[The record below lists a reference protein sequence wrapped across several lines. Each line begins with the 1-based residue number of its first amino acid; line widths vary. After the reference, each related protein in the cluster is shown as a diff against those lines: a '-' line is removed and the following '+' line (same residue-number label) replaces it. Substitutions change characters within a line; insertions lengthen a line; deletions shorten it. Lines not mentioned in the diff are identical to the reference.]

1 MDTTEYLK
9 LQKEKYEYRQM
20 IKEVFMIKPIN
31 PIAKALAHHRK
42 RKAIVPNKK
51 SEYNRNKEKENA
63 KQFYIPK
70 DQDKEEDVS

>member
-1 MDTTEYLK
+1 MNTTEYLK

-42 RKAIVPNKK
+42 RKAIVPSKK
-51 SEYNRNKEKENA
+51 DYNREKEKKNA
-63 KQFYIPK
+63 RQFYIPEDSSK
-70 DQDKEEDVS
+70 KETTE

>member
-1 MDTTEYLK
+1 
-9 LQKEKYEYRQM
+9 
-20 IKEVFMIKPIN
+20 MIKPIN